1 MRPPR
6 GPERGPP
13 AGDDPL
19 AALIAE
25 LAVRAADTHAPQAA
39 LESEALTLEL
49 TRLDREISATRAA
62 ANGDVAP
69 LVGRRQ
75 DLRRPRDR
83 ASPELRA
90 SDTADPA
97 GRVIPVRRS
106 CAHTSPLD

>member
-1 MRPPR
+1 VRPPR

-49 TRLDREISATRAA
+49 TRLDREISATRAGTG
-62 ANGDVAP
+62 NVAP
-69 LVGRRQ
+69 LVSRRQ
-75 DLRRPRDR
+75 DLRDR
-83 ASPELRA
+83 AIALATER
-90 SDTADPA
+90 TPA
-97 GRVIPVRRS
+97 GRVSPVRRS
-106 CAHTSPLD
+106 CAHTSALD

>member
-6 GPERGPP
+6 GPRARPRRATIP
-13 AGDDPL
+13 SRAR
-19 AALIAE
+19 IAE

-62 ANGDVAP
+62 GTGDVAP
-69 LVGRRQ
+69 LVSRRQ
-75 DLRRPRDR
+75 DLRD
-83 ASPELRA
+83 
-90 SDTADPA
+90 